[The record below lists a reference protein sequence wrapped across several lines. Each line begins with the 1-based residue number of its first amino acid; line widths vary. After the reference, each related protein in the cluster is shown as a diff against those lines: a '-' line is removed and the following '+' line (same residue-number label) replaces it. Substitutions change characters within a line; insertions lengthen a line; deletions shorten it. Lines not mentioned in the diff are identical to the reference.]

1 MELKEQL
8 RARELASA
16 STPKDKHGRPL
27 VSFMADDTKPEINRT
42 SSQTSSINGP
52 TRKFPKKRPVL
63 ASSNKE
69 DSSVSN
75 GAPRRP
81 SSTSS
86 STHGSIRQSEPSHS
100 SDSRQITNNTK
111 PVDQTS
117 VFPKANVIEPSLLL
131 SYLCES
137 EKPRPSILLLDVRSM
152 EQYEKGFL
160 NADHVVWIDPILLD
174 QEYTLSS
181 PKLTSVLEY
190 PAKPSRNLSYS
201 AL

>member
-1 MELKEQL
+1 MSIEAYDYWRFQKGIYSGVLEPLRLTCILAGCSRLPKIVELKEQL

-111 PVDQTS
+111 PRS
-117 VFPKANVIEPSLLL
+117 I
-131 SYLCES
+131 
-137 EKPRPSILLLDVRSM
+137 KPRIS
-152 EQYEKGFL
+152 QGKCY
-160 NADHVVWIDPILLD
+160 
-174 QEYTLSS
+174 
-181 PKLTSVLEY
+181 
-190 PAKPSRNLSYS
+190 
-201 AL
+201 